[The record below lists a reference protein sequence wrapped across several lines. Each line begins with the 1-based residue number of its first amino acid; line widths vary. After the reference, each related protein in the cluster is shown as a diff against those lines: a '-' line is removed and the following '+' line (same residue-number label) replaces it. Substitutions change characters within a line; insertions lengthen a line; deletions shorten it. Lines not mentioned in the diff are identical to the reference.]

1 MLTTPPPLPE
11 KITPYPVV
19 ANIDFAEGPIFDS
32 HGNLYF
38 VNYLR
43 NGTLGKMTPQGTVGV
58 WCETG
63 GQVNGLKV
71 DSAGYVI
78 GADAGAKR
86 IIRVPPSGSPIEVLT
101 DKFDGKP
108 YLSPNDV
115 CLDMA
120 GNIYFTDP
128 SNDTPEAPI
137 GSVYRIDTTRKV
149 TRLAT
154 GLKYPNGLAVTP
166 DQKKLIVAET
176 MTNRIL
182 SFDFQPDGSLGP
194 AETLYQ
200 FPNSS
205 VDGIMFDEYDR
216 LWVAR
221 WLNETVDVITL
232 DGKLVAE
239 IPAGGSKVT
248 NLCFWG
254 KSVYVTVA
262 ASVTPSI
269 ASTSASRARLTRS
282 EVECWEHSLAG
293 GRGTRV
299 SCERSASD
307 PPLGRKAVCPA
318 KRSGFPL
325 RGNEEPSEP
334 LYPEATA

>member
-1 MLTTPPPLPE
+1 LDNLLTTSVLSIAAIGLALLTKSPPALPE
-11 KITPYPVV
+11 KIVPYPVV

-43 NGTLGKMTPQGTVGV
+43 NGTLGKMTPQGAVAV

-71 DSAGYVI
+71 DSAGYVV

-86 IIRVPPSGSPIEVLT
+86 IIRVHPSGNPIEVLT
-101 DKFDGKP
+101 DKFEGAS

-115 CLDMA
+115 CLDLA

-128 SNDTPEAPI
+128 SNETPEAPI
-137 GSVYRIDTTRKV
+137 GSVYRIDAAKKV

-182 SFDFQPDGSLGP
+182 AFDFQADGSLGP
-194 AETLYQ
+194 AKTLYQ

-221 WLNETVDVITL
+221 WSNATVDVLTL
-232 DGKLVAE
+232 EGKLVAA
-239 IPAGGSKVT
+239 IPAGGSNVT

-262 ASVTPSI
+262 ERHSI
-269 ASTSASRARLTRS
+269 HRLD
-282 EVECWEHSLAG
+282 VGVG
-293 GRGTRV
+293 GKPYTQ
-299 SCERSASD
+299 
-307 PPLGRKAVCPA
+307 
-318 KRSGFPL
+318 
-325 RGNEEPSEP
+325 
-334 LYPEATA
+334 

>member
-1 MLTTPPPLPE
+1 MDNVLIGSILSIGAIGLAMFAKTPPPFPE

-19 ANIDFAEGPIFDS
+19 ANIDFAEGPIFDRQ
-32 HGNLYF
+32 GNLYF
-38 VNYLR
+38 VNYVR
-43 NGTLGKMTPQGTVGV
+43 NGTLGKMTPQGTVGI

-78 GADAGAKR
+78 GADAGARR
-86 IIRVPPSGSPIEVLT
+86 IIRVHPSGNPIEVLT
-101 DKFDGKP
+101 DKFEGRP

-115 CLDMA
+115 CLDLA
-120 GNIYFTDP
+120 GNIYFSDP
-128 SNDTPEAPI
+128 SNETPEAPI
-137 GSVYRIDTTRKV
+137 GSVYRMDATRKV

-194 AETLYQ
+194 AKTLYQ

-221 WLNETVDVITL
+221 WLNATVDVITL

-262 ASVTPSI
+262 EGHSI
-269 ASTSASRARLTRS
+269 HRLDVGVAGKPYTR
-282 EVECWEHSLAG
+282 
-293 GRGTRV
+293 
-299 SCERSASD
+299 
-307 PPLGRKAVCPA
+307 
-318 KRSGFPL
+318 
-325 RGNEEPSEP
+325 
-334 LYPEATA
+334 

>member
-1 MLTTPPPLPE
+1 LDSLLIGRILSLGTIALAMLANTPPPLPE
-11 KITPYPVV
+11 KITHYPVV
-19 ANIDFAEGPIFDS
+19 ANIDFAEGPIFDG

-38 VNYLR
+38 VNYVR
-43 NGTLGKMTPQGTVGV
+43 NGTLGKMTPQGTVGI

-71 DSAGYVI
+71 DSAGHVI

-86 IIRVPPSGSPIEVLT
+86 IIRVHPSGGPIEVLT
-101 DKFDGKP
+101 DKFEGKP

-115 CLDMA
+115 CLDMV

-128 SNDTPEAPI
+128 SNETPEAAI
-137 GSVYRIDTTRKV
+137 GSVYRIDTARKV

-194 AETLYQ
+194 AKTLYQ
-200 FPNSS
+200 FSNSS

-221 WLNETVDVITL
+221 WLNATVDVITL
-232 DGKLVAE
+232 DGKLIAE

-248 NLCFWG
+248 NLCFWE
-254 KSVYVTVA
+254 KSLYVTVA
-262 ASVTPSI
+262 ERHSI
-269 ASTSASRARLTRS
+269 HRLD
-282 EVECWEHSLAG
+282 VGVAG
-293 GRGTRV
+293 
-299 SCERSASD
+299 
-307 PPLGRKAVCPA
+307 KAYT
-318 KRSGFPL
+318 K
-325 RGNEEPSEP
+325 
-334 LYPEATA
+334 

>member
-1 MLTTPPPLPE
+1 LHTFLIGSVLSIGAIGLAMLPKTPPPLPE

-19 ANIDFAEGPIFDS
+19 ANIDFAEGPIFDG

-38 VNYLR
+38 VNYVR

-86 IIRVPPSGSPIEVLT
+86 IIRVHPSGSPIEVLT
-101 DKFDGKP
+101 EKFERKP

-128 SNDTPEAPI
+128 SKETPEAPI

-149 TRLAT
+149 TRLTT

-166 DQKKLIVAET
+166 DQRKLIVAET

-194 AETLYQ
+194 AQTLYQ

-232 DGKLVAE
+232 DGKLIAA

-254 KSVYVTVA
+254 NSLYVTVA
-262 ASVTPSI
+262 ERHSI
-269 ASTSASRARLTRS
+269 HRLD
-282 EVECWEHSLAG
+282 VG
-293 GRGTRV
+293 VRG
-299 SCERSASD
+299 
-307 PPLGRKAVCPA
+307 KAYT
-318 KRSGFPL
+318 K
-325 RGNEEPSEP
+325 
-334 LYPEATA
+334 

>member
-1 MLTTPPPLPE
+1 MDNLLIGSLLSIGAIGLAMLVKTPPPLPE

-19 ANIDFAEGPIFDS
+19 ANIDFAEGPIFDKE
-32 HGNLYF
+32 GNLYF
-38 VNYLR
+38 VNYVR
-43 NGTLGKMTPQGTVGV
+43 NGTLGKMAPDGTVQV

-71 DSAGYVI
+71 DSAGYII

-86 IIRVPPSGSPIEVLT
+86 IIRVHPSGSPIEVLT
-101 DKFDGKP
+101 DKFEGKP

-137 GSVYRIDTTRKV
+137 GSVYRIGSTRKV

-182 SFDFQPDGSLGP
+182 SFDFEPDHSLGP
-194 AETLYQ
+194 AKTLYQ

-254 KSVYVTVA
+254 KSLYVTVA
-262 ASVTPSI
+262 ERHSI
-269 ASTSASRARLTRS
+269 HRLD
-282 EVECWEHSLAG
+282 VGVG
-293 GRGTRV
+293 G
-299 SCERSASD
+299 
-307 PPLGRKAVCPA
+307 KAYT
-318 KRSGFPL
+318 K
-325 RGNEEPSEP
+325 
-334 LYPEATA
+334 

>member
-1 MLTTPPPLPE
+1 LDNLLIGGILSVGALGLAMLAKTPPPFPE
-11 KITPYPVV
+11 KITPYPEV
-19 ANIDFAEGPIFDS
+19 ANIDFAEGPIFDKVC
-32 HGNLYF
+32 NLYF

-43 NGTLGKMTPQGTVGV
+43 NGTLGKMTPQGNLGV

-86 IIRVPPSGSPIEVLT
+86 IIRVHPNGSPIEVLT
-101 DKFDGKP
+101 DKFEGEP

-120 GNIYFTDP
+120 GNIYFSDP
-128 SNDTPEAPI
+128 SNETPEAPI
-137 GSVYRIDTTRKV
+137 GSVYRIDPTKKV
-149 TRLAT
+149 MRLAT

-166 DQKKLIVAET
+166 DQKRLIVAET

-194 AETLYQ
+194 SRTLYQ

-221 WLNETVDVITL
+221 WANATVAVITL

-239 IPAGGSKVT
+239 IPAGGSNVT

-262 ASVTPSI
+262 ERHSI
-269 ASTSASRARLTRS
+269 HRLD
-282 EVECWEHSLAG
+282 VGVAG
-293 GRGTRV
+293 KPYT
-299 SCERSASD
+299 
-307 PPLGRKAVCPA
+307 K
-318 KRSGFPL
+318 
-325 RGNEEPSEP
+325 
-334 LYPEATA
+334 

>member
-1 MLTTPPPLPE
+1 MDNFLIGSILSIGAIGLAMLAKTPPPLPE

-32 HGNLYF
+32 QGNLYF
-38 VNYLR
+38 VNYVR
-43 NGTLGKMTPQGTVGV
+43 NGTLGKMTPQGTVGI

-78 GADAGAKR
+78 GADAGARR
-86 IIRVPPSGSPIEVLT
+86 IIRVHPSGNPIEVLT
-101 DKFDGKP
+101 DKFEGKP

-115 CLDMA
+115 CLDLA
-120 GNIYFTDP
+120 GNIYFSDP
-128 SNDTPEAPI
+128 SNETPEAPI
-137 GSVYRIDTTRKV
+137 GSVYRIDLTKKV

-166 DQKKLIVAET
+166 DQKQLIVAET

-182 SFDFQPDGSLGP
+182 SFDLRADGSLGP
-194 AETLYQ
+194 AKTLYQ

-221 WLNETVDVITL
+221 WLNATVDVITL

-262 ASVTPSI
+262 AGHSI
-269 ASTSASRARLTRS
+269 HRLD
-282 EVECWEHSLAG
+282 VGVAG
-293 GRGTRV
+293 
-299 SCERSASD
+299 
-307 PPLGRKAVCPA
+307 KAYT
-318 KRSGFPL
+318 K
-325 RGNEEPSEP
+325 
-334 LYPEATA
+334 